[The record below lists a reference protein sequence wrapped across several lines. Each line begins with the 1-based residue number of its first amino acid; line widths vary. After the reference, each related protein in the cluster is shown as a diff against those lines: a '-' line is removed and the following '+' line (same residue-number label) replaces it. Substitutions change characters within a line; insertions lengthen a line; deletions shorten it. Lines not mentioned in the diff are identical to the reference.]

1 MKHALL
7 VFGVLLVIAGAA
19 AIYSGYD
26 IIEIERGWASV
37 IAGTTALTGGAI
49 TIALAWILRSL
60 EELRATVETRD
71 MRPAPAG
78 TQVRQ
83 PETPAALPVALA
95 TASVRENA
103 PVPQREEPVFGQF
116 ERTDAEMEE
125 IAEQRFEPPGAP
137 SASPPKMPETSQP
150 AAQKPALSRAS
161 YAFTSAAAKARTERR
176 NEPSVSE
183 LWRRVGVNLDA
194 AKSEPPAEA
203 PEAPLTRSG
212 SLPPTR
218 QSDPAAAESEAGDW
232 LDQAMARFDEAI
244 APESGETGEE
254 APPLAPS
261 SSPEQPESAEP
272 EVIGRY
278 EAEGTAYV
286 MYADG
291 SIDAQSEQGILRFH
305 SLAELKAFFQ
315 S

>member
-7 VFGVLLVIAGAA
+7 VFGILLVIAGAA
-19 AIYSGYD
+19 SIYSGYD

-49 TIALAWILRSL
+49 TIGLAWILRSL
-60 EELRATVETRD
+60 EELRATVETRE

-78 TQVRQ
+78 TQALQ

-103 PVPQREEPVFGQF
+103 PVQQREEPVFGQF
-116 ERTDAEMEE
+116 DRTDTEMEE
-125 IAEQRFEPPGAP
+125 IAEQRFEPPTAP
-137 SASPPKMPETSQP
+137 PASPPKMPETSQP
-150 AAQKPALSRAS
+150 AAQKPSLSRAS
-161 YAFTSAAAKARTERR
+161 YAFTAAAAKARTERR
-176 NEPSVSE
+176 SEPSVSE
-183 LWRRVGVNLDA
+183 LWRRVGVNLEA

-203 PEAPLTRSG
+203 PEAPLPRSA

-218 QSDPAAAESEAGDW
+218 QSDPAAAEPEAGDW

-244 APESGETGEE
+244 PPESGETSEE
-254 APPLAPS
+254 APPLAPR
-261 SSPEQPESAEP
+261 SSPEQPESPEP